1 MKRYKISIFILILGF
16 TFRSFAVDDV
26 IASNDVMTMDD
37 VYSKL
42 ETRLNLTDQQSEKF
56 KPVFFEHREKLQ
68 NILKQHGM
76 DLDTGS
82 FEKKIGIRQLRAIKK
97 DMDRLNRS
105 TDNQLADIL
114 NKEQIKEYKKIQERQ
129 RDDLR
134 DRLMNRR

>member
-1 MKRYKISIFILILGF
+1 
-16 TFRSFAVDDV
+16 
-26 IASNDVMTMDD
+26 
-37 VYSKL
+37 
-42 ETRLNLTDQQSEKF
+42 
-56 KPVFFEHREKLQ
+56 
-68 NILKQHGM
+68 M

-82 FEKKIGIRQLRAIKK
+82 FGKKIGIRQLRAIKK

>member
-1 MKRYKISIFILILGF
+1 MDLSNILTLTHLLPLKPLYNFPGTHATEPPILP
-16 TFRSFAVDDV
+16 TYVLV
-26 IASNDVMTMDD
+26 
-37 VYSKL
+37 L

-105 TDNQLADIL
+105 TDNQLAGIL

>member
-16 TFRSFAVDDV
+16 TFRAFAVDDV
-26 IASNDVMTMDD
+26 IASND

-82 FEKKIGIRQLRAIKK
+82 FEKKNWNTSASCYQKRHG
-97 DMDRLNRS
+97 
-105 TDNQLADIL
+105 
-114 NKEQIKEYKKIQERQ
+114 
-129 RDDLR
+129 
-134 DRLMNRR
+134 

>member
-16 TFRSFAVDDV
+16 TFRAFAVDDV

-68 NILKQHGM
+68 NILKQYGM

-82 FEKKIGIRQLRAIKK
+82 FEKNWNTSA
-97 DMDRLNRS
+97 S
-105 TDNQLADIL
+105 C
-114 NKEQIKEYKKIQERQ
+114 Y
-129 RDDLR
+129 
-134 DRLMNRR
+134 